1 MAKLSLEDKI
11 ARLEAELKETKAA
24 ANRVKRK
31 ERNKQLMALG
41 IYMERLYKERS
52 AEGRSKMRTQLE
64 SAALDNR
71 VKTMAL
77 SGFSRI
83 GEEAPAESQG
93 KQEDMATVIPG
104 QDSGKGSAD

>member
-24 ANRVKRK
+24 ANRVKSK
-31 ERNKQLMALG
+31 ERNKPLIALG
-41 IYMERLYKERS
+41 IYMERLC
-52 AEGRSKMRTQLE
+52 KMRTQLE

-83 GEEAPAESQG
+83 DEEAPAESQG